1 MTLAARAQAHYPNN
15 PAYQAAWIKIVT
27 FLGDKWLLANQ
38 IERTT

>member
-27 FLGDKWLLANQ
+27 FLGDKWLLA
-38 IERTT
+38 TPVPKS